1 MSIAVSVKTKG
12 FTHQPFSPSLS
23 RGQKRKLAEAE
34 EEEVEEEGESAD
46 ESTKD
51 SNEEEEGSSSEADE
65 MAAAL
70 DAELNDFM

>member
-1 MSIAVSVKTKG
+1 MSRHKVLLIN
-12 FTHQPFSPSLS
+12 QPISPSFS
-23 RGQKRKLAEAE
+23 RGQKRKLE
-34 EEEVEEEGESAD
+34 EEEGESAD

-70 DAELNDFM
+70 DAELNDFI

>member
-1 MSIAVSVKTKG
+1 MNNVSWQG
-12 FTHQPFSPSLS
+12 DDSPFFNGWVLYSS
-23 RGQKRKLAEAE
+23 RGHKRKLDEAKGE
-34 EEEVEEEGESAD
+34 EDAGDSVD

-51 SNEEEEGSSSEADE
+51 SNEEEGSSSEADE

>member
-1 MSIAVSVKTKG
+1 VSRRKG

-23 RGQKRKLAEAE
+23 RGQKRKLAEAKE
-34 EEEVEEEGESAD
+34 EEEGESAD

-70 DAELNDFM
+70 DAELNDFI